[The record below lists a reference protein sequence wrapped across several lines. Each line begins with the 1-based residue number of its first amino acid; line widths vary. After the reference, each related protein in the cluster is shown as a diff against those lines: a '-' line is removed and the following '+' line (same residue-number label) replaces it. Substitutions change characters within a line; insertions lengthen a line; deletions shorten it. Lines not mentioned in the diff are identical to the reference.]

1 MKAIG
6 GEILI
11 IVVKFHDLKEGLAT
25 SGLAKINNGLEML
38 GFLYKKDSKGLVL
51 LNVRHIKMEVEY
63 TSWIFF
69 FLSTMI
75 YNKTVLKIIKLPLLF
90 LCKNCME
97 PAEIL
102 LLFKELF
109 HKC

>member
-69 FLSTMI
+69 FKYHDL
-75 YNKTVLKIIKLPLLF
+75 
-90 LCKNCME
+90 
-97 PAEIL
+97 
-102 LLFKELF
+102 
-109 HKC
+109 